1 MTMIKDSIPFV
12 NLCSHDTSWWS
23 LS

>member
-1 MTMIKDSIPFV
+1 MTVIKDSIPFV
-12 NLCSHDTSWWS
+12 NLCSQDTSWWS